1 MAQDRRFSHITVNAA
16 DDDDV
21 VIQAGAYG
29 RHQGEDFLEEA
40 VCAEPEPQVAPVA
53 VPEPKH
59 AAQQAPAGNHA
70 AKSHAAH
77 ARKPE
82 TFASDSRP
90 QPAHRAEQTLEDLDA
105 GPMSGMQKA
114 VLVGVG
120 IVIIAAIVYFALFRR
135 CSADF
140 TRKA

>member
-1 MAQDRRFSHITVNAA
+1 M
-16 DDDDV
+16 

-29 RHQGEDFLEEA
+29 RHQGEDVLEEA
-40 VCAEPEPQVAPVA
+40 VYAEPEPQVAPVA
-53 VPEPKH
+53 VPEPQH
-59 AAQQAPAGNHA
+59 AAQQAPAGNHV
-70 AKSHAAH
+70 AKPHAPH

-82 TFASDSRP
+82 TAASDSRP

-120 IVIIAAIVYFALFRR
+120 VVIIAAIVYFALFMR
-135 CSADF
+135 
-140 TRKA
+140 

>member
-29 RHQGEDFLEEA
+29 RHQGEDVLEEA
-40 VCAEPEPQVAPVA
+40 VYAEPEPQVAPVA
-53 VPEPKH
+53 VPEPQH
-59 AAQQAPAGNHA
+59 AAQQAPAGNHV
-70 AKSHAAH
+70 AKPHAAH

-82 TFASDSRP
+82 TAVFDSRP

-120 IVIIAAIVYFALFRR
+120 VVIIAAIVYFALFMR
-135 CSADF
+135 
-140 TRKA
+140 

>member
-29 RHQGEDFLEEA
+29 RHQGEDVLEEA
-40 VCAEPEPQVAPVA
+40 VYAEPEPQVAPVA
-53 VPEPKH
+53 VPEPQH
-59 AAQQAPAGNHA
+59 AAQQVPAGNHA
-70 AKSHAAH
+70 AKPHAAH

-82 TFASDSRP
+82 TAVSDSRT
-90 QPAHRAEQTLEDLDA
+90 QPVHRAEQTLEDLDA
-105 GPMSGMQKA
+105 GPMPGMQKA

-120 IVIIAAIVYFALFRR
+120 VVIIAAIVYFALFMR
-135 CSADF
+135 
-140 TRKA
+140 

>member
-29 RHQGEDFLEEA
+29 RHQGEDVLEEA
-40 VCAEPEPQVAPVA
+40 VYAEPEPQVAPVA
-53 VPEPKH
+53 VPEPQH
-59 AAQQAPAGNHA
+59 AAQQVPAGNHA
-70 AKSHAAH
+70 AKPHAAH

-82 TFASDSRP
+82 TAVSDSRT
-90 QPAHRAEQTLEDLDA
+90 QPVHRAEQTLEDLDA

-114 VLVGVG
+114 VLAGVAII
-120 IVIIAAIVYFALFRR
+120 IVAAIVYFTCFMH
-135 CSADF
+135 
-140 TRKA
+140 

>member
-59 AAQQAPAGNHA
+59 AAQQSPAGNHA

-120 IVIIAAIVYFALFRR
+120 IVIIAAIVYFALFMR
-135 CSADF
+135 
-140 TRKA
+140 

>member
-29 RHQGEDFLEEA
+29 RHQGEDVLEEA
-40 VCAEPEPQVAPVA
+40 VYAEPEPQVAPVA
-53 VPEPKH
+53 VPEPQH
-59 AAQQAPAGNHA
+59 AAQQVPAGNHA
-70 AKSHAAH
+70 AKPHAAH

-82 TFASDSRP
+82 TAVSDSRT
-90 QPAHRAEQTLEDLDA
+90 QPVHRAEQMLEDLDA

-120 IVIIAAIVYFALFRR
+120 VVIIAAIVYFALFMR
-135 CSADF
+135 
-140 TRKA
+140 

>member
-29 RHQGEDFLEEA
+29 RYQGEDVLEEA
-40 VCAEPEPQVAPVA
+40 VYAEPEPQVAPVA
-53 VPEPKH
+53 VPEPQH
-59 AAQQAPAGNHA
+59 AAQQVPAGNHA
-70 AKSHAAH
+70 AKPHAAH

-82 TFASDSRP
+82 TAVSDSRT
-90 QPAHRAEQTLEDLDA
+90 QPVHRAEQTLEDLDA

-120 IVIIAAIVYFALFRR
+120 VVIIAAIVYFALFMR
-135 CSADF
+135 
-140 TRKA
+140 

>member
-1 MAQDRRFSHITVNAA
+1 MAQDRRVSHITVNAA

-29 RHQGEDFLEEA
+29 RHQGEDVLEEA
-40 VCAEPEPQVAPVA
+40 VYAEPEPQVAPVA
-53 VPEPKH
+53 VPEPQH
-59 AAQQAPAGNHA
+59 AAQQVPAGNHA
-70 AKSHAAH
+70 AKPHAAH

-82 TFASDSRP
+82 TAVSDSRT
-90 QPAHRAEQTLEDLDA
+90 QPVHRAEQTLEDLDA

-120 IVIIAAIVYFALFRR
+120 VVIIAAIVYFALFMR
-135 CSADF
+135 
-140 TRKA
+140 

>member
-1 MAQDRRFSHITVNAA
+1 MAQDQRFSHITVNAA

-29 RHQGEDFLEEA
+29 RHRGEDVLEEP
-40 VCAEPEPQVAPVA
+40 VYAEPEPQVAPVA
-53 VPEPKH
+53 VPELQH
-59 AAQQAPAGNHA
+59 AARQVPAQDHAHA
-70 AKSHAAH
+70 AKPHAAH

-82 TFASDSRP
+82 TVASDSRP
-90 QPAHRAEQTLEDLDA
+90 QPVHRAEQTLEDLDA

-120 IVIIAAIVYFALFRR
+120 VVIIAAIVYFALFMR
-135 CSADF
+135 
-140 TRKA
+140 

>member
-29 RHQGEDFLEEA
+29 RHQGEDILEEA
-40 VCAEPEPQVAPVA
+40 VYAESEPQVAPVA
-53 VPEPKH
+53 VPEPQH

-70 AKSHAAH
+70 AH

-82 TFASDSRP
+82 TAVSDSRP
-90 QPAHRAEQTLEDLDA
+90 QPVHRAEQTLEDLDA

-120 IVIIAAIVYFALFRR
+120 VVIIAAIVYFALFMR
-135 CSADF
+135 
-140 TRKA
+140 

>member
-29 RHQGEDFLEEA
+29 RHQGEDFLEDA

-70 AKSHAAH
+70 AKSPAAH

-120 IVIIAAIVYFALFRR
+120 IVIIAAIVYFALFMR
-135 CSADF
+135 
-140 TRKA
+140 

>member
-1 MAQDRRFSHITVNAA
+1 MRRTRAS
-16 DDDDV
+16 
-21 VIQAGAYG
+21 G
-29 RHQGEDFLEEA
+29 
-40 VCAEPEPQVAPVA
+40 CARGDA
-53 VPEPKH
+53 EPKH

-120 IVIIAAIVYFALFRR
+120 IVIIAAIVYFALFMR
-135 CSADF
+135 
-140 TRKA
+140 

>member
-29 RHQGEDFLEEA
+29 RHQGEDVLEEA

-53 VPEPKH
+53 VPEPQH
-59 AAQQAPAGNHA
+59 AAQQVPAGNHA

-82 TFASDSRP
+82 TAVSDSRT
-90 QPAHRAEQTLEDLDA
+90 QPVHRAEQTLEDLDA

-120 IVIIAAIVYFALFRR
+120 VVIIAAIVYFALFMR
-135 CSADF
+135 
-140 TRKA
+140 

>member
-29 RHQGEDFLEEA
+29 RHQGEDVLEEA
-40 VCAEPEPQVAPVA
+40 VYAEPEPQVAPVA
-53 VPEPKH
+53 VPEPQH
-59 AAQQAPAGNHA
+59 AAQQVPAGNHA
-70 AKSHAAH
+70 AKPHAAH

-82 TFASDSRP
+82 TAVSDSRT
-90 QPAHRAEQTLEDLDA
+90 QPVHRAEQTLEDLDA

-120 IVIIAAIVYFALFRR
+120 VVIIAAIVYFDLFMR
-135 CSADF
+135 
-140 TRKA
+140 

>member
-21 VIQAGAYG
+21 VIQAGTYG
-29 RHQGEDFLEEA
+29 RHQGEDVLEEA
-40 VCAEPEPQVAPVA
+40 VYAEPEPQVAPVA
-53 VPEPKH
+53 VPEPQH
-59 AAQQAPAGNHA
+59 AAQQVPAGNHA
-70 AKSHAAH
+70 AKPHAAH

-82 TFASDSRP
+82 TAVSDSRT
-90 QPAHRAEQTLEDLDA
+90 QPVHRAEQTLEDLDA

-120 IVIIAAIVYFALFRR
+120 VVIIAAIVYFALFMR
-135 CSADF
+135 
-140 TRKA
+140 

>member
-29 RHQGEDFLEEA
+29 RHQGEDVLEGAVYAESEPRVVPVEA
-40 VCAEPEPQVAPVA
+40 PKPQHA
-53 VPEPKH
+53 V
-59 AAQQAPAGNHA
+59 QQAPVQDHSAR
-70 AKSHAAH
+70 SHAAH
-77 ARKPE
+77 ARK
-82 TFASDSRP
+82 AQAADADSRP
-90 QPAHRAEQTLEDLDA
+90 QPVHRAEQTLEDLDA

-120 IVIIAAIVYFALFRR
+120 VVIIAAIVYFALFMR
-135 CSADF
+135 
-140 TRKA
+140 

>member
-16 DDDDV
+16 DDDDM

-29 RHQGEDFLEEA
+29 RHQGEDVLEGA
-40 VCAEPEPQVAPVA
+40 VYAEPELQVAPAA
-53 VPEPKH
+53 VPEPQH
-59 AAQQAPAGNHA
+59 AARQAPAGNHV
-70 AKSHAAH
+70 AKPHAAH

-82 TFASDSRP
+82 IAVPDSRP

-120 IVIIAAIVYFALFRR
+120 VVIIAAIVYFALFMR
-135 CSADF
+135 
-140 TRKA
+140 

>member
-1 MAQDRRFSHITVNAA
+1 MAQDRCFSHITVNAA

-29 RHQGEDFLEEA
+29 RHQGEDVLDEA
-40 VCAEPEPQVAPVA
+40 VYAEPEPWVAPVEA
-53 VPEPKH
+53 PKPQH
-59 AAQQAPAGNHA
+59 AAKQAPAGNPA
-70 AKSHAAH
+70 AKPHVAH

-82 TFASDSRP
+82 TAASDSRP

-120 IVIIAAIVYFALFRR
+120 VVIVAAIVYFALFMR
-135 CSADF
+135 
-140 TRKA
+140 

>member
-29 RHQGEDFLEEA
+29 RHQGEDVLEED
-40 VCAEPEPQVAPVA
+40 VYAEPEPQVAPVEA
-53 VPEPKH
+53 PKPQH
-59 AAQQAPAGNHA
+59 AAQQVPAGN
-70 AKSHAAH
+70 HAAH

-82 TFASDSRP
+82 TAVSDSRP
-90 QPAHRAEQTLEDLDA
+90 QPAHRAEQTLEDLEA

-120 IVIIAAIVYFALFRR
+120 VIIVAAIVYFALFMR
-135 CSADF
+135 
-140 TRKA
+140 

>member
-1 MAQDRRFSHITVNAA
+1 MAQDQRFSHITVNVA

-29 RHQGEDFLEEA
+29 RHQGEDVLEEP
-40 VCAEPEPQVAPVA
+40 VYAEPEPQIASVETSRPQ
-53 VPEPKH
+53 H
-59 AAQQAPAGNHA
+59 AAQQAPAQDHAHA
-70 AKSHAAH
+70 AKPHAAH

-120 IVIIAAIVYFALFRR
+120 VVIIAAIVYFALFMR
-135 CSADF
+135 
-140 TRKA
+140 

>member
-1 MAQDRRFSHITVNAA
+1 MAQERRFSHITVNAA

-29 RHQGEDFLEEA
+29 RHQGEDVLEEA
-40 VCAEPEPQVAPVA
+40 VYAEPEPQVAPVA
-53 VPEPKH
+53 VPEPQH
-59 AAQQAPAGNHA
+59 AAQQVPAGNHA
-70 AKSHAAH
+70 AKPHAAH

-82 TFASDSRP
+82 TAVSDSRT
-90 QPAHRAEQTLEDLDA
+90 QPVHRAEQTLEDLDA

-120 IVIIAAIVYFALFRR
+120 VVIIAAIVYFALFMR
-135 CSADF
+135 
-140 TRKA
+140 

>member
-29 RHQGEDFLEEA
+29 RHQGEDVLEEA
-40 VCAEPEPQVAPVA
+40 VYAEPEPQVAPVA
-53 VPEPKH
+53 VPEPQH
-59 AAQQAPAGNHA
+59 AAQQASAGNHA
-70 AKSHAAH
+70 AKPHAAH

-82 TFASDSRP
+82 TAVSDSRT
-90 QPAHRAEQTLEDLDA
+90 QPVHRAEQTLEDLDA

-120 IVIIAAIVYFALFRR
+120 VVIIAAIVYFALFMR
-135 CSADF
+135 
-140 TRKA
+140 

>member
-29 RHQGEDFLEEA
+29 RHQGEDVLEEA
-40 VCAEPEPQVAPVA
+40 VYAEPEPQVAPVA
-53 VPEPKH
+53 VPEPQH
-59 AAQQAPAGNHA
+59 AAQQVPAGNHA
-70 AKSHAAH
+70 AKPHAAH

-82 TFASDSRP
+82 TAVSDSRT
-90 QPAHRAEQTLEDLDA
+90 QPVHRAEQTLEDLDA

-120 IVIIAAIVYFALFRR
+120 VVIIAAIVCFALFMR
-135 CSADF
+135 
-140 TRKA
+140 

>member
-29 RHQGEDFLEEA
+29 RHQGEDVLEEA
-40 VCAEPEPQVAPVA
+40 VYAEPEPQVAPVA
-53 VPEPKH
+53 VPEPQH
-59 AAQQAPAGNHA
+59 AAQQVPAGTHA
-70 AKSHAAH
+70 AKPHAAH

-82 TFASDSRP
+82 TAVSDSRT
-90 QPAHRAEQTLEDLDA
+90 QPVHRAEQTLEDLDA

-120 IVIIAAIVYFALFRR
+120 VVIIAAIVYFALFMR
-135 CSADF
+135 
-140 TRKA
+140 

>member
-29 RHQGEDFLEEA
+29 RHQGEDVLEEA
-40 VCAEPEPQVAPVA
+40 VYAEPEPQVAPVA
-53 VPEPKH
+53 VPEPQH
-59 AAQQAPAGNHA
+59 AAQQVPAGNHA
-70 AKSHAAH
+70 AKPHAAH

-82 TFASDSRP
+82 TAVSDSRT
-90 QPAHRAEQTLEDLDA
+90 QPVHRAEQTLEDLDA

-120 IVIIAAIVYFALFRR
+120 VVIIAAIVYIALFMR
-135 CSADF
+135 
-140 TRKA
+140 

>member
-29 RHQGEDFLEEA
+29 RHQGEGFLEEA

-82 TFASDSRP
+82 TFASDNRP

-120 IVIIAAIVYFALFRR
+120 IVIIAAIVYFALFMR
-135 CSADF
+135 
-140 TRKA
+140 

>member
-40 VCAEPEPQVAPVA
+40 VCAEPEPRVAPVA

-120 IVIIAAIVYFALFRR
+120 IVIIAAIVYFALFMR
-135 CSADF
+135 
-140 TRKA
+140 

>member
-40 VCAEPEPQVAPVA
+40 VYTEPEPQVAPVA

-59 AAQQAPAGNHA
+59 AAQQAPAQDHAHA
-70 AKSHAAH
+70 AKPHAAH

-82 TFASDSRP
+82 TVASDSRP
-90 QPAHRAEQTLEDLDA
+90 QPVHRAEQTLEDLDA

-120 IVIIAAIVYFALFRR
+120 VVIIAAIVYFALFMR
-135 CSADF
+135 
-140 TRKA
+140 

>member
-29 RHQGEDFLEEA
+29 RHQGEDVLEEA
-40 VCAEPEPQVAPVA
+40 VYAEPEPQVSPEA
-53 VPEPKH
+53 VPEPQH
-59 AAQQAPAGNHA
+59 AAQQVPAGNHA
-70 AKSHAAH
+70 AKPHAAH

-82 TFASDSRP
+82 TAVSDSRT
-90 QPAHRAEQTLEDLDA
+90 QPVHRAEQTLEDLDA

-120 IVIIAAIVYFALFRR
+120 VVIIAAIVYFALFMR
-135 CSADF
+135 
-140 TRKA
+140 

>member
-29 RHQGEDFLEEA
+29 RHQGEDFLEGA
-40 VCAEPEPQVAPVA
+40 VYAEPELQVAPAA
-53 VPEPKH
+53 VPEPQH
-59 AAQQAPAGNHA
+59 AARQAPAGNHV
-70 AKSHAAH
+70 AKPHAAH

-120 IVIIAAIVYFALFRR
+120 IVIIAAIVYFALFMR
-135 CSADF
+135 
-140 TRKA
+140 

>member
-29 RHQGEDFLEEA
+29 RHQGEDVLEEA
-40 VCAEPEPQVAPVA
+40 VYAEPEPQVAPVA
-53 VPEPKH
+53 VPEPQH
-59 AAQQAPAGNHA
+59 AAQQVPAGNHA
-70 AKSHAAH
+70 AKPHAAH

-82 TFASDSRP
+82 TGVSDSRT
-90 QPAHRAEQTLEDLDA
+90 QPVHRAEQTLEDLDA

-120 IVIIAAIVYFALFRR
+120 VVIIAAIVYFALFMR
-135 CSADF
+135 
-140 TRKA
+140 